1 MKRIIFILVLFFFGS
16 NICAKEYFVQSLNK
30 RIEVRVNV
38 SNGVRYNVFFNND
51 TVLKD
56 CSMSLN
62 VLDDEKRIPLRVK
75 KLNRYSVNEKIKK
88 EIPLNGLYA
97 YNKCNVLVLELN
109 NEYAIEFRT
118 FDNGFAYRYVSNKKG
133 NIDIQSEDCSINFPE
148 NYLAH
153 LSLTKSFWSSY
164 EEPYS
169 HVKTSSYSE
178 KDKMTYLPVLLESPK
193 GYNILISEADLKDY
207 PCMFLKSNGNN
218 GMIGAFPKT
227 PLEFGFGNDRAL
239 SIKKEADYIARTSG
253 KRSFPWR
260 FFVISDKVEDIIEND
275 MVYVLS
281 SPSEV
286 SDCSWIEPGQVSWEW
301 WHDARLFGVDF
312 KSGYNTDSYKYY
324 IDFASKYGI
333 PYILMDEGWA
343 EDTRNPFIPNKNV
356 DVHLLVKYAKERNVK
371 IILWLP
377 WLTVENNWELF
388 KTFSDWGIAGV
399 KIDFMNRSDQWMVN
413 FYEKVAKEAAKNKLI
428 VDFHGS
434 FKPAGLERRYPNVLS
449 YEGVLGLEMGAR
461 CTPSNS
467 IFYPFIRNAVGAM
480 DFTPGSMI
488 SAQPEDNKYTR
499 ANAMGS
505 GTRAYQMAL
514 YVVFK
519 SGLQM
524 LADNPVYYYRENDC
538 TEFITDIPVTWD
550 ETRILSAKIGEY
562 IVLARKKGKD
572 WYVGAI
578 TNDCGR
584 SIDINLDFLDSKNQY
599 ELTSFSDG
607 INADR
612 QAMDYKKNVE
622 SVGHNDKVMIKMVRN
637 GGWAGKLKA
646 LNK

>member
-1 MKRIIFILVLFFFGS
+1 MTLSDDVLGAKPSLQNIKRGKIDKEVLRPIPLKNALVRNYCNTLRMNMKGNYSVEFRAYDNGI
-16 NICAKEYFVQSLNK
+16 AYRFVTDRKNEL
-30 RIEVRVNV
+30 E
-38 SNGVRYNVFFNND
+38 
-51 TVLKD
+51 
-56 CSMSLN
+56 
-62 VLDDEKRIPLRVK
+62 VLDE
-75 KLNRYSVNEKIKK
+75 
-88 EIPLNGLYA
+88 
-97 YNKCNVLVLELN
+97 
-109 NEYAIEFRT
+109 EFT
-118 FDNGFAYRYVSNKKG
+118 
-133 NIDIQSEDCSINFPE
+133 IHFPT
-148 NYLAH
+148 NYWAH
-153 LSLTKSFWSSY
+153 LSKTSGFKTSY
-164 EEPYS
+164 ENPYS
-169 HVKTSSYSE
+169 HLNTMDYKSSDEMSYF
-178 KDKMTYLPVLLESPK
+178 PVLLESPQ
-193 GYNILISEADLKDY
+193 GYNILISEADLDDY
-207 PCMFLKSNGNN
+207 PCMFVKGTDKNGLT
-218 GMIGAFPKT
+218 AVFPKC
-227 PLEFGFGNDRAL
+227 PLEFGDDGDRSVKIL
-239 SIKKEADYIARTSG
+239 KEANYIAKTEG
-253 KRSFPWR
+253 KRTFPWR
-260 FFVISDKVEDIIEND
+260 FFMISSDDKDILSNE
-275 MVYVLS
+275 MVYNLS
-281 SPSEV
+281 SPCELE
-286 SDCSWIEPGQVSWEW
+286 DYSWVKPGQVSWEW
-301 WHDARLFGVDF
+301 WNGATPYGPDVNFV
-312 KSGYNTDSYKYY
+312 SGFNMDTYKYF
-324 IDFASKYGI
+324 IDFAAKYHI

>member
-1 MKRIIFILVLFFFGS
+1 MTLSDDVLGAKPSLQNIKRGKIDKEVLRPIPLKNALVRNYCNTLRMNMKGNYSVEFRAYDNGI
-16 NICAKEYFVQSLNK
+16 AYRFVTDRKNEL
-30 RIEVRVNV
+30 E
-38 SNGVRYNVFFNND
+38 
-51 TVLKD
+51 
-56 CSMSLN
+56 
-62 VLDDEKRIPLRVK
+62 VLDE
-75 KLNRYSVNEKIKK
+75 
-88 EIPLNGLYA
+88 
-97 YNKCNVLVLELN
+97 
-109 NEYAIEFRT
+109 EFT
-118 FDNGFAYRYVSNKKG
+118 
-133 NIDIQSEDCSINFPE
+133 IHFPT
-148 NYLAH
+148 NYWAH
-153 LSLTKSFWSSY
+153 LSKTSGFKTSY
-164 EEPYS
+164 ENPYS
-169 HVKTSSYSE
+169 HLNTMDYKSSDEMSYF
-178 KDKMTYLPVLLESPK
+178 PVLLESPQ
-193 GYNILISEADLKDY
+193 GYNILISEADLDDY
-207 PCMFLKSNGNN
+207 PCMFVKGTDKNGLT
-218 GMIGAFPKT
+218 AVFPKC
-227 PLEFGFGNDRAL
+227 PLEFGDDGDRSVKIL
-239 SIKKEADYIARTSG
+239 KEANYIAKTEG
-253 KRSFPWR
+253 KRTFPWR
-260 FFVISDKVEDIIEND
+260 FFMISSDDKDILSNE
-275 MVYVLS
+275 MVYNLS
-281 SPSEV
+281 SPCELE
-286 SDCSWIEPGQVSWEW
+286 DYSWVKPGQVSWEW
-301 WHDARLFGVDF
+301 WNGATPYGPDVNFV
-312 KSGYNTDSYKYY
+312 SGFNMDTYKYF
-324 IDFASKYGI
+324 IDFAAKYHI

-499 ANAMGS
+499 ANVMGS